1 MKYKKRS
8 KSIFLLVILFIFP
21 LASFGKLHVPVTF
34 VLGDTLPKQNTI
46 ALEAN
51 LNLEAIFSFQNIK
64 KEFPVP
70 TLVKNNRKT
79 AAAVLKEIEAKDA
92 WVNIIS
98 GATIMSLPVGIK
110 STVNEVEYA
119 IGIAKATIQKEYTE
133 LTVFVRA
140 ILPQTDENGEPVEL
154 FFGANHIKLSHNGG
168 IFGDG
173 NLVLLGDIQIPF
185 NAGNWLL
192 ELKGG
197 FDRESGAIEDLS
209 YVTIDC
215 SGVKEMGLTAEIQFS
230 RNLILPVTELG
241 ELLPETKTIERL
253 DETSAEVPNRVT
265 GKFSIVAS
273 GWNDIITSIE
283 LQPFVLAKHPNKFV
297 FNLSQAELDFS
308 DLRTPDI
315 AFPEHYHDQGLL
327 LPNVNTWRGI
337 YVSSL
342 EVSLPKVF
350 KTTES
355 IENQERVSFGATNMI
370 IDNNGVSG
378 LFSATDVIAIDNGR
392 TSDKKAWAYSVDHIA
407 LEIITNRIT
416 SAAFDGQLLLP
427 ISTSKNTA
435 KDKSKKRPKDAS
447 KKIGIAYE
455 GLISEEEYLVRV
467 ATSDTLNFDVW
478 QAKAQLL
485 PDSFIEM
492 KVVDDS
498 FRPKAVLNGRMAI
511 SANQKNS
518 LENEGQVAKD
528 SSVLNFKGIDF
539 QNLVVQTEAPVL
551 TVDYFGYTDEVKLAN
566 FPVSIAAIVF
576 SADEVEASLAFDLK
590 VNLMDK
596 EAKGFAADARLAI
609 IANYSEEEYVQQW
622 NYDSFDLSEIVIDAN
637 LGAVQIQGGVTL
649 MIDDP
654 IYGNGFSGEI
664 EGTFSTFGPI
674 TCKAIFGKKE
684 FNYWYVDAA
693 VHGLKLQAGPV
704 QLSGFAGGAFY
715 KMSREANGDP
725 DFSPSGLSYI
735 PNKEADLGMKAMV
748 FGGIPDEN
756 AISIGAGF
764 EIEFNTKGGVN
775 RLGFYG
781 EAQMMKAFNFPN
793 PVAKLSDKLNKMAD
807 TKVVNG
813 VMDSRLGK
821 TFLEKADTEYETEI
835 VGEAGITAK
844 MGMEYDFI
852 NKSFH
857 ATMDLYVNVEGE
869 ILQGES
875 SGGRAGWGVFHS
887 SEEEWYVHMGTP
899 TDRLGLKL
907 GVGEL
912 SAKARSYFMLG
923 DNIPESPP
931 PPPIVA
937 EILGVDAE
945 TLQYTRDENALRGG
959 KGFAFGSDFSVSTG
973 DMEFLMFYASFNAGL
988 GFDIMLK
995 DFGEAKCVNTGDQVG
1010 INGWYANGQAYAYLQ
1025 GELGINVNL
1034 FSVKKRIPI
1043 INAAAAVLLQTKAP
1057 NPVWMRGY
1065 VGGHYDLLGGLVK
1078 GEFNFKVTIGEECEF
1093 ENSAPLGGLKIISDL
1108 TPRDGETKADV
1119 FATPQVA
1126 FNMEVEK
1133 ALTIPEVDGDHI
1145 YKITLEGFKIADEN
1159 NTLISGALEWGENNS
1174 TLTFVPVDILPP
1186 ATKLKVS
1193 VTVGFKE
1200 RINGVYQVVMI
1211 DGVPAI
1217 ETEERSF
1224 ITGEAPAYI
1233 PLKNIVY
1240 SYPVIDQ
1247 QYYYPKE
1254 YAKGYI
1260 QLKQGQDYLFDDT
1273 QWKSELALTD
1283 EQGTAVKTS
1292 FSYHSGSNT
1301 LNYTLPIL
1309 DNSAAY
1315 TLSIF
1320 STPKTTKEATA
1331 TGTSQKDTALGNQ
1344 NTVVITENQ
1353 AQSVSKEGVIERI
1366 GYNFKSSAYN
1376 TFAKKIQAI
1385 KVANYAWGKIANDVV
1400 YLYNTIDHH
1409 EAFETAELVG
1419 TVYTGHQP
1427 MVVAESDLRD
1437 SYFTKDI
1444 NPILY
1449 QKYSSGAYKIERPET
1464 PYGLPPKKA
1473 LPLFSNYVTSI
1484 SYGVDKGWT
1493 RTHFPYRYNL
1503 PELYKLDYVTT
1514 KTKVLNAFVNGKI
1527 SRHAPEASILDTA
1540 YKFMPKGSYRIKI
1553 QYILPGNRL
1562 GSSATVNFKNPL
1574 NLE

>member
-8 KSIFLLVILFIFP
+8 KSIFLLVFLSIFP
-21 LASFGKLHVPVTF
+21 LISFGKVDVPV
-34 VLGDTLPKQNTI
+34 VEDTLRKQNTV
-46 ALEAN
+46 ALETI
-51 LNLEAIFSFQNIK
+51 LNINNIFSYQNIK

-70 TLVKNNRKT
+70 TTIKNDRAQ
-79 AAAVLKEIEAKDA
+79 AATVLKEIENKNA

-98 GATIMSLPVGIK
+98 SATIVSLPVGIK
-110 STVNEVEYA
+110 SRVNDVEYA
-119 IGIAKATIQKEYTE
+119 IGIAKATIQKDYTE

-140 ILPQTDENGEPVEL
+140 VLPQTDEKGVPLEI
-154 FFGANHIKLSHNGG
+154 FFAANTIKLSHDGG
-168 IFGDG
+168 LFGNG
-173 NLVLLGDIQIPF
+173 NLVLLGDVQIPF

-197 FDRESGAIEDLS
+197 FDYKKGATENLS

-215 SGVKEMGLTAEIQFS
+215 SGVKEMGLTAEVQFS
-230 RNLILPVTELG
+230 RNLILPVTKKG
-241 ELLPETKTIERL
+241 KLLPETKTVKRL
-253 DETSAEVPNRVT
+253 DNTTEKLPNRVT

-273 GWNDIITSIE
+273 GWNDIIASID

-297 FNLSQAELDFS
+297 FNLSKAALDFS

-315 AFPEHYHDQGLL
+315 PFPQHYHDKGLL
-327 LPNVNTWRGI
+327 LPNVNTWRGV
-337 YVSSL
+337 YVKSL
-342 EVSLPKVF
+342 EVSLPKTF

-355 IENQERVSFGATNMI
+355 IAKQDRVSFGAKNMI

-378 LFSATDVIAIDNGR
+378 VFSAKDIISIESGR
-392 TSDKKAWAYSVDHIA
+392 TNDKKAWAYSVDHIV
-407 LEIITNRIT
+407 LEITTNRIT
-416 SAAFDGQLLLP
+416 NASFDGRILLP
-427 ISTSKNTA
+427 ISESKEITKKTSKKTA
-435 KDKSKKRPKDAS
+435 KDKSKNK
-447 KKIGIAYE
+447 GISYK

-467 ATSDTLNFDVW
+467 TAVDALNIDVW
-478 QAKAQLL
+478 QAKAQLQ

-492 KVVDDS
+492 KVVDDR
-498 FRPKAVLNGRMAI
+498 FMPKAVLHGRMAI
-511 SANQKNS
+511 SASQKKS
-518 LENEGQVAKD
+518 LEKKRATTKK
-528 SSVLNFKGIDF
+528 SSAVDFKGIEF
-539 QNLVVQTEAPVL
+539 QNLVLQTEAPIL
-551 TVDYFGYTDEVKLAN
+551 TVDYLGYKDEVKLAN

-576 SADEVEASLAFDLK
+576 SADELEASLAFDLK
-590 VNLMDK
+590 VNLMGK
-596 EAKGFAADARLAI
+596 EDKGFAADAKLAI
-609 IANYSEEEYVQQW
+609 TAKYSEEQYVQQW
-622 NYDSFDLSEIVIDAN
+622 NYDGLDLSEINIDAN
-637 LGAVQIQGGVTL
+637 LGAVQIKGGLAL

-654 IYGNGFSGEI
+654 IYGNGFSGDI
-664 EGTFSTFGPI
+664 EGTFSAFGPI

-684 FNYWYVDAA
+684 FNYWFVDAA

-715 KMSREANGDP
+715 KMTRKANGDP
-725 DFSPSGLSYI
+725 NFSPSGLSYI
-735 PNKEADLGMKAMV
+735 PNKEASLGMKAMV

-764 EIEFNTKGGVN
+764 EIEFNTMGGVN

-869 ILQGES
+869 LLKGQS

-899 TDRLGLKL
+899 KDRLGLKL
-907 GVGEL
+907 GVGKL

-973 DMEFLMFYASFNAGL
+973 NMEFLMFYASFNAGL

-1133 ALTIPEVDGDHI
+1133 ALTIPEVDGDHT
-1145 YKITLEGFKIADEN
+1145 YKITLEGFKITDEK

-1174 TLTFVPVDILPP
+1174 TLTFVPIDILPP

-1200 RINGVYQVVMI
+1200 RINGVFQVVMI

-1224 ITGEAPAYI
+1224 TTGEAPAYI

-1366 GYNFKSSAYN
+1366 TYNFKSSAYN

-1444 NPILY
+1444 DPILY

-1553 QYILPGNRL
+1553 QYILPGHRL
-1562 GSSATVNFKNPL
+1562 GSSATVNFKNLL